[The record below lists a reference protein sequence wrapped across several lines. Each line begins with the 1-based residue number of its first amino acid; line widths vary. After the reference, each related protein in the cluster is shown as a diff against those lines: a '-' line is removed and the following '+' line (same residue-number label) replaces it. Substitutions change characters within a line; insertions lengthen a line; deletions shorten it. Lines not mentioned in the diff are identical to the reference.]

1 MAVMQVLRWLLLV
14 AEILI
19 AMPILYVCILSV
31 TAILITKKRK
41 AEKTN
46 LSSESP
52 HHNFA
57 LLVPAHNEELLLV
70 GNLLESFSA
79 LAYPKDQY
87 TVYVVADNCT
97 DKTAELAR
105 AVDGVRVYE
114 RFDEV
119 KRGKGYALGWI
130 LQQLK
135 EDQLVHDAYVVLDAD
150 SVVEPT
156 FLQWMAKELARGAQ
170 ALQAHYTVLNTT
182 ESPGTALRW
191 IALTLKNYVW
201 PLGRS
206 RDRKSTRLNSS
217 HTVISYAVF

>member
-70 GNLLESFSA
+70 GNLLESLSA

-105 AVDGVRVYE
+105 AIDGY
-114 RFDEV
+114 RFICFLVELKVV
-119 KRGKGYALGWI
+119 KA
-130 LQQLK
+130 
-135 EDQLVHDAYVVLDAD
+135 
-150 SVVEPT
+150 
-156 FLQWMAKELARGAQ
+156 
-170 ALQAHYTVLNTT
+170 
-182 ESPGTALRW
+182 SPWVCSL
-191 IALTLKNYVW
+191 
-201 PLGRS
+201 
-206 RDRKSTRLNSS
+206 SS
-217 HTVISYAVF
+217 FIVI